1 MTNETTG
8 YTIEIDGPITLM
20 PYPEKLYV
28 GDDVQDSPHL
38 KGLREGRIRDLL
50 GIKPNDDD
58 FDDVDDYRNILL
70 YNKPNA
76 WRYFSKIL
84 ERPYSSQKDQIER
97 PNYKPGDI
105 FRADLTFYLTDY
117 PAYLKNHSIYEQS
130 KYWADQWE
138 NRTSELYDIINMFK
152 QACSNEGHNID
163 VTNVY
168 YLLSVTEELDNLN
181 VLNDESYQ
189 TVENDVYYYNRRL
202 GKYEKILSRNYIQHI
217 RIYFKTLDFD
227 DDTIIT
233 DGYKITEGF
242 NGRGGIHG
250 MASRTDAGRN
260 QYWTNYDGPEGIN
273 WAIKPENDEYKSE
286 VKINYDSVDYY
297 QSTVD
302 QEFVYS
308 LSTIPISSNI
318 YRKIED
324 KRVSINGK
332 NGASIYTNQPQDIYI
347 NDGTKYLD
355 NGVFDF
361 FCECTSANSASIFA
375 EFSPYQVPFNAGG
388 TSNTSTATEETRTDI
403 EGTKWVK
410 WHFSNLIFDP
420 EIDNKYQKEIYAYCP
435 EADLE
440 SNINYATVGKMTV
453 KMEDQNIGRY
463 NLNVMDTLR
472 RYGH

>member
-8 YTIEIDGPITLM
+8 YTIKIDGWLM

-28 GDDVQDSPHL
+28 GDDVQDSSHL
-38 KGLREGRIRDLL
+38 NGLRGGRIRDLL
-50 GIKPNDDD
+50 GIKENDEIFDNV
-58 FDDVDDYRNILL
+58 DDVRNILL
-70 YNKPNA
+70 DTKYNA
-76 WRYFSKIL
+76 WSYFSKII
-84 ERPYSSQKDQIER
+84 ERPYSSPKDRIEQ

-105 FRADLTFYLTDY
+105 FRADLTFYLSDHQDY
-117 PAYLKNHSIYEQS
+117 NSDIYEQS
-130 KYWADQWE
+130 RYWKSQWG
-138 NRTSELYDIINMFK
+138 NRTSELYTIINMFK
-152 QACSNEGHNID
+152 QACSNNGFNID

-181 VLNDESYQ
+181 VLIEDGSYQ
-189 TVENDVYYYNRRL
+189 TVENSIYWRMSS
-202 GKYEKILSRNYIQHI
+202 GKSEKIPRNYIQHI

-250 MASRTDAGRN
+250 MARRTDADRR
-260 QYWTNYDGPEGIN
+260 QYWTNYNGPEGIT
-273 WAIKPENDEYKSE
+273 WAIKPDNDEIKSE
-286 VKINYDSVDYY
+286 VKINYDTVDFY

-308 LSTIPISSNI
+308 LSDIPISSNI
-318 YRKIED
+318 YRKIEN
-324 KRVSINGK
+324 KRVNINGK

-361 FCECTSANSASIFA
+361 FCECTEENSASIFA
-375 EFSPYQVPFNAGG
+375 EFSSYQVPFNAGG
-388 TSNTSTATEETRTDI
+388 TSNTSTATEETRTDL

-420 EIDNKYQKEIYAYCP
+420 EVDNKYQKEIYAYCP

>member
-8 YTIEIDGPITLM
+8 YTIEIDGLM

-28 GDDVQDSPHL
+28 GDDVQDSSHL
-38 KGLREGRIRDLL
+38 NGLRGGRIRDLL
-50 GIKPNDDD
+50 GIKPNDEIFDNV
-58 FDDVDDYRNILL
+58 DDVRNILL
-70 YNKPNA
+70 DTKYNA
-76 WRYFSKIL
+76 WRYFSKII
-84 ERPYSSQKDQIER
+84 ERSYSLPKDQIER

-105 FRADLTFYLTDY
+105 FRADLSFYLSDY
-117 PAYLKNHSIYEQS
+117 QNYLDNPSIYEQNR
-130 KYWADQWE
+130 YWEDQWQ
-138 NRTSELYDIINMFK
+138 NRTNELYKIINMFK
-152 QACSNEGHNID
+152 LACSNEGYNID

-168 YLLSVTEELDNLN
+168 YLLTVTEELYNLN
-181 VLNDESYQ
+181 VLIDESYQ
-189 TVENDVYYYNRRL
+189 TVENSIYWRMSS
-202 GKYEKILSRNYIQHI
+202 GKSEKIPRNYIQHI

-242 NGRGGIHG
+242 NGAGGSGGVAITSNADRHK
-250 MASRTDAGRN
+250 
-260 QYWTNYDGPEGIN
+260 YWTNYSGPNDRN

-308 LSTIPISSNI
+308 LSTIPNSSNI

-324 KRVSINGK
+324 KRININVK

-361 FCECTSANSASIFA
+361 FCVCTEENSASIFA
-375 EFSPYQVPFNAGG
+375 EFEPYQVPFNAGD
-388 TSNTSTATEETRTDI
+388 TSNTSTATEETWTDL
-403 EGTKWVK
+403 EGTKYIK

-420 EIDNKYQKEIYAYCP
+420 DVENKYQKEIYAYCP

>member
-8 YTIEIDGPITLM
+8 YTIEIDGLM

-28 GDDVQDSPHL
+28 GDDVQDSSHL
-38 KGLREGRIRDLL
+38 NGLRGGRIRDLL
-50 GIKPNDDD
+50 GINENDDD

-84 ERPYSSQKDQIER
+84 ERPYSLPKDQIECNF
-97 PNYKPGDI
+97 NYIPGEI
-105 FRADLTFYLTDY
+105 FRADLTFYLSDHQKY
-117 PAYLKNHSIYEQS
+117 NSDIYGQS
-130 KYWADQWE
+130 KYWENQWS
-138 NRTSELYDIINMFK
+138 NRTNELYKIINMFK
-152 QACSNEGHNID
+152 LACSNEGYNID

-168 YLLSVTEELDNLN
+168 YLLSETEELYNLN
-181 VLNDESYQ
+181 VLIDGSYQ
-189 TVENDVYYYNRRL
+189 TVENSIYVGREYV
-202 GKYEKILSRNYIQHI
+202 KIPKNYIQHI

-242 NGRGGIHG
+242 HGAGGRDG
-250 MASRTDAGRN
+250 MASRTDADRH
-260 QYWTNYDGPEGIN
+260 QYWTNYDGPLGQN
-273 WAIKPENDEYKSE
+273 WAIKPDNDEFKSE
-286 VKINYDSVDYY
+286 VKINYDTVDFY

-420 EIDNKYQKEIYAYCP
+420 DVDNKYQKEIYAYCP